1 MKTVKIIGL
10 GIGIW
15 SVSLLWPQVNEWLTL
30 NMQAGL
36 VLGLSSLILLYEIV
50 KIYRKTHSGRN
61 RPMMPGANALERI
74 STGRLVN
81 TPGLS
86 KV

>member
-15 SVSLLWPQVNEWLTL
+15 SISLLWPQVNEWLTVKT
-30 NMQAGL
+30 QAGL
-36 VLGLSSLILLYEIV
+36 ALGLSSLILLYEIV

-61 RPMMPGANALERI
+61 RPTMPDSNNTLERI
-74 STGRLVN
+74 STGQL
-81 TPGLS
+81 TPGFS
-86 KV
+86 KI

>member
-1 MKTVKIIGL
+1 MKTIKIIGL

-15 SVSLLWPQVNEWLTL
+15 SISLLWPQINEWLTL
-30 NMQAGL
+30 KMQAGL
-36 VLGLSSLILLYEIV
+36 VLGLSSLVLLYEIV

-61 RPMMPGANALERI
+61 RPTMPDSSNALERI
-74 STGRLVN
+74 STGRLA
-81 TPGLS
+81 PGLT